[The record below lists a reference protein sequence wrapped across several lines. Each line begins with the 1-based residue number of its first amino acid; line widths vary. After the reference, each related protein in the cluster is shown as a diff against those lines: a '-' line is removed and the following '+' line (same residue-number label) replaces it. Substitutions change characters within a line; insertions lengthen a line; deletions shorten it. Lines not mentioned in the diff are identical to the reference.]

1 MARYVMRDLWSEV
14 RREVRRLP
22 VDASRFG
29 EDRGRIPCKSPRHDT
44 GEPSRDRFSP
54 RPPSDPSAQ
63 PMLVLEAIA
72 DPILL
77 LRRDGTLLRRNRAA
91 AARLPAILP
100 GGGLAPPGSEEA
112 RRLASYLALCARSA
126 LPVSGVLDLR
136 VGSRRLRVR
145 CWAAWMEDVQG
156 GCILMHLPGSDPA
169 PEEEPGV
176 AARAEPER
184 DRILTCLHRIG
195 HEERL
200 RLARDLHDQSG
211 QFIAALAMGI
221 GALEKHVA
229 SAAGR
234 EQIQRLRAQ
243 LDEVSKEL
251 HRIAVELRPTAL
263 DDFGLGVALRRL
275 VADWGARSGVATDFG
290 CTGREPDLASD
301 VEITLYRLCQE
312 ALTNIAKHAAG
323 VTTVSVALQYEG
335 EAVSLIVE
343 DDGVGCREG
352 DLSTTRLVADGKFG
366 IVGMRERV
374 GLVGGQFE
382 IESSPEAG
390 TTLVARIG
398 TPGRRI

>member
-1 MARYVMRDLWSEV
+1 MARYVMRDPGRDG
-14 RREVRRLP
+14 RRMP
-22 VDASRFG
+22 VGASRPG
-29 EDRGRIPCKSPRHDT
+29 EDKGRIPCKTARHDT
-44 GEPSRDRFSP
+44 GNPSRDRLVP
-54 RPPSDPSAQ
+54 RPAFDPSAQ
-63 PMLVLEAIA
+63 PIRILEAIA

-77 LRRDGTLLRRNRAA
+77 LSTDGTLLRRNRAA
-91 AARLPAILP
+91 AARLPAALP
-100 GGGLAPPGSEEA
+100 GRTLVPPGSDEA
-112 RRLASYLALCARSA
+112 RRLAAYLSLCARSA
-126 LPVSGVLDLR
+126 HPLSGVLDLR
-136 VGSRRLRVR
+136 DGSRRLRFR
-145 CWAAWMEDVQG
+145 CRAAWVEEMQG
-156 GCILMHLPGSDPA
+156 GCILMHLPGSGLV
-169 PEEEPGV
+169 PEEDARE
-176 AARAEPER
+176 AARAVPEADR
-184 DRILTCLHRIG
+184 DRILTRLYRIG

-211 QFIAALAMGI
+211 QSIAALAMGI
-221 GALEKHVA
+221 GALEKHVT

-251 HRIAVELRPTAL
+251 HRIAVELRPTVL
-263 DDFGLGVALRRL
+263 DDFGLSVALRRL
-275 VADWGARSGVATDFG
+275 VADWGARRGVAADFG

-352 DLSTTRLVADGKFG
+352 DLSTARLVADGKFG

-374 GLVGGQFE
+374 GLVGGRFE
-382 IESSPEAG
+382 IESSPESG